1 MTLNLPAFDPL
12 NAPAHWSEEQR
23 EIGAALN
30 GMTRTELTLLAIQ
43 DAQTLGELATIEQD
57 LFAGLRAW
65 FQPGAIT
72 RRGDKHTRWNEE
84 TKQFDR
90 PQRPTWAA
98 RIRAALD
105 QRAYEIRDAARQP
118 AHPSPAVPGFSPERS

>member
-1 MTLNLPAFDPL
+1 MTLNLPALEPL

-23 EIGAALN
+23 ELGAAIN
-30 GMTRTELTLLAIQ
+30 GGMTRTELTLLAIQ
-43 DAQTLGELATIEQD
+43 DAQTPGDLAAIEQD
-57 LFAGLRAW
+57 LFAGLRGW

-72 RRGDKHTRWNEE
+72 RRGDTHTRWNEE

-90 PQRPTWAA
+90 PKRPAWAA

-105 QRAYEIRDAARQP
+105 ARAIEIREAARQP
-118 AHPSPAVPGFSPERS
+118 AHPRPAGPGSPERS